1 MPSIPGLEATWGSR
15 APRGLAVS
23 SSMGLQ
29 AASANTTARGVA
41 VSGNNFMGNSSKDVE
56 QLDVENQGGIWP
68 DRAAGGAACAIGK
81 LAGDP
86 EPVLGADRHQRHAF
100 GPAGDDLSQAELGRL
115 AAIIGTVEHR
125 AIKQGAVVVHADA
138 IGRRS

>member
-1 MPSIPGLEATWGSR
+1 MPSIPGVEATSGSP
-15 APRGLAVS
+15 AAGALAAS

-29 AASANTTARGVA
+29 AASAKATASAAAAVP

-56 QLDVENQGGIWP
+56 QLDVENQGGVGP

-86 EPVLGADRHQRHAF
+86 EPVLGPDRHQRHAF
-100 GPAGDDLSQAELGRL
+100 G
-115 AAIIGTVEHR
+115 
-125 AIKQGAVVVHADA
+125 
-138 IGRRS
+138 